1 MLSPC
6 CHRAF
11 RAGAL
16 CRRLAVRRR
25 QRFFELL
32 FDAEGVGGGA
42 RPEFPQRMPV
52 ALAPCDQ
59 SLRVFPALTEEG
71 DDAIGQLAKGHRVEG
86 RGVEPVDDERAVAAD
101 PFEVFAKVAPSAA
114 AWAGFRVSAACSIS
128 SPTKVLLRSSGQPL
142 LPAGDARDREPLPV
156 GVLPDPDGAT
166 DEAGGFVSALRTS

>member
-1 MLSPC
+1 
-6 CHRAF
+6 
-11 RAGAL
+11 
-16 CRRLAVRRR
+16 
-25 QRFFELL
+25 
-32 FDAEGVGGGA
+32 
-42 RPEFPQRMPV
+42 
-52 ALAPCDQ
+52 
-59 SLRVFPALTEEG
+59 LRVFPALTEEG

-166 DEAGGFVSALRTS
+166 DEAGGFVSALRTSSARKAGSFSSGRELHVRAAMARKPPPAPGRARSVGRGS